1 MGRMRTPAIPPIV
14 VTVAR
19 SFIAAAAIIYLYDLW
34 RQTHDHLTNGAGRPF
49 GDDFINYWSGASLAL
64 HGTAAQ
70 VYDLNAFHAFQQGV
84 AGAPLDGYH
93 YSYPPVMLLLTAP
106 FALIPYVPALFVW
119 LSASWYAFYRALNL
133 AMPGRG
139 VLLLALAAPA
149 VLINAVGGQ
158 NGCWTA
164 ALLGGGLSLLERRPY
179 LAGSLFGMMIYK
191 PQLAL
196 LLPVA
201 LLGGRQWR
209 AFAAASVTAGVLLAA
224 SALWFG
230 TDLWAEYL
238 RNVNVLRQAILEDG
252 TGVWHR
258 FVSVFVAAR
267 RLGAP
272 VAAAYVV
279 QAIVG
284 GLACIAV
291 AWVWF
296 RDTRANIKNAVLLL
310 GTCLATPYLQDYDLV
325 FGAIVVAWLWQ
336 QPVETDAS
344 ERALQIACGLLLLLP
359 LVAAALAHMT
369 GLAFGP
375 LFILPAF
382 VI

>member
-1 MGRMRTPAIPPIV
+1 
-14 VTVAR
+14 
-19 SFIAAAAIIYLYDLW
+19 
-34 RQTHDHLTNGAGRPF
+34 
-49 GDDFINYWSGASLAL
+49 
-64 HGTAAQ
+64 
-70 VYDLNAFHAFQQGV
+70 
-84 AGAPLDGYH
+84 
-93 YSYPPVMLLLTAP
+93 
-106 FALIPYVPALFVW
+106 
-119 LSASWYAFYRALNL
+119 
-133 AMPGRG
+133 
-139 VLLLALAAPA
+139 
-149 VLINAVGGQ
+149 
-158 NGCWTA
+158 
-164 ALLGGGLSLLERRPY
+164 
-179 LAGSLFGMMIYK
+179 MMIYK

-201 LLGGRQWR
+201 LVAGRQWR
-209 AFAAASVTAGVLLAA
+209 ALAAASVIASLLFAG
-224 SALWFG
+224 SAFWFG

-238 RNVNVLRQAILEDG
+238 RNLNALRQTILEDG
-252 TGVWHR
+252 AGVWHR

-291 AWVWF
+291 ALVWF

-325 FGAIVVAWLWQ
+325 FGAMVVAWLWQ

-382 VI
+382 IIALQAAFARREFDRPALPVLHDA

>member
-1 MGRMRTPAIPPIV
+1 
-14 VTVAR
+14 
-19 SFIAAAAIIYLYDLW
+19 
-34 RQTHDHLTNGAGRPF
+34 
-49 GDDFINYWSGASLAL
+49 
-64 HGTAAQ
+64 
-70 VYDLNAFHAFQQGV
+70 
-84 AGAPLDGYH
+84 
-93 YSYPPVMLLLTAP
+93 
-106 FALIPYVPALFVW
+106 
-119 LSASWYAFYRALNL
+119 
-133 AMPGRG
+133 
-139 VLLLALAAPA
+139 
-149 VLINAVGGQ
+149 
-158 NGCWTA
+158 
-164 ALLGGGLSLLERRPY
+164 
-179 LAGSLFGMMIYK
+179 
-191 PQLAL
+191 L

-201 LLGGRQWR
+201 LLAGRQWR

-224 SALWFG
+224 SAFWFG
-230 TDLWAEYL
+230 TDVWAEYL
-238 RNVNVLRQAILEDG
+238 RNLNVLRQMILEDG

-267 RLGAP
+267 RLDAP

-291 AWVWF
+291 VWVWF

-310 GTCLATPYLQDYDLV
+310 GTCLVTPYLQDYDLV

-336 QPVETDAS
+336 QPVETLAS
-344 ERALQIACGLLLLLP
+344 ERALQIACGLLLSLP

-382 VI
+382 VIALQAAFAGREFDRSALPALHDA